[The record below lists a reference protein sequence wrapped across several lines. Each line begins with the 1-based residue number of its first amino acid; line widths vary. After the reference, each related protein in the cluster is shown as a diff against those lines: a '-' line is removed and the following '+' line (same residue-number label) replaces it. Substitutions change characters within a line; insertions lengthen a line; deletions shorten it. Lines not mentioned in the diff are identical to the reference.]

1 MAIISGFHPLDAGS
15 IPVTRFKKGVLV
27 SEFVWNICLIR
38 LRIKDR
44 IWRIR
49 LGWANPLAEPRGWN
63 KICSHLFIT
72 LFSVER

>member
-1 MAIISGFHPLDAGS
+1 
-15 IPVTRFKKGVLV
+15 LV

-63 KICSHLFIT
+63 KICSRLFIT
-72 LFSVER
+72 LFSVEK